1 MLRIEIDHLLRYVA
15 TGEDEALVLGALRQQ
30 ADGEALLGQVR
41 AALELLGPAGLG
53 AAAAER
59 LRQVERAV
67 EGGGPPAAATR
78 STMFAARPIGAGS
91 ASERLLRSPAGASL
105 WRSDLLPERGAKNP
119 GPSADTPPGLA
130 AAIRKGA
137 AEAVRLGTAVLHKP
151 FVKRDRGGP
160 EAPARFSPADE
171 GPDLPRTASL
181 DISARM
187 SVAERSADAFYLEAD
202 ASEVPFFDTGE
213 PPPDD
218 DGPILRSGARFDA
231 PGGATVELSCQTDAE
246 GDRLRVALAGGR
258 DAARP
263 TLVTCIPAEGPI
275 TRATTDAAGT
285 VVLPWPAPGA
295 GVLRIDGH
303 RTVEIA
309 LKVEL

>member
-1 MLRIEIDHLLRYVA
+1 MAKLMDRTLS
-15 TGEDEALVLGALRQQ
+15 
-30 ADGEALLGQVR
+30 
-41 AALELLGPAGLG
+41 AA
-53 AAAAER
+53 
-59 LRQVERAV
+59 
-67 EGGGPPAAATR
+67 
-78 STMFAARPIGAGS
+78 SGS
-91 ASERLLRSPAGASL
+91 LAN
-105 WRSDLLPERGAKNP
+105 DLP
-119 GPSADTPPGLA
+119 GKPTVPPGLA

-160 EAPARFSPADE
+160 EPMVRAGGSGADLDSALDVLSAGFAEPAAEYKVRSVPEYDVEEDAAAERLSDS
-171 GPDLPRTASL
+171 ASVSL
-181 DISARM
+181 D
-187 SVAERSADAFYLEAD
+187 ADW
-202 ASEVPFFDTGE
+202 S
-213 PPPDD
+213 PPDD

-231 PGGATVELSCQTDAE
+231 PGGGTVELSCQTDAE

-258 DAARP
+258 DAAHP

-309 LKVEL
+309 LEVER